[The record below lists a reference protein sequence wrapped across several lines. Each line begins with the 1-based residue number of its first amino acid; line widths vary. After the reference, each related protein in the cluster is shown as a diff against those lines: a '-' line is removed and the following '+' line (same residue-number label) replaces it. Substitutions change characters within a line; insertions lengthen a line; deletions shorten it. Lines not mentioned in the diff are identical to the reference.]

1 MTATTTAPSRATE
14 GLREAREYFNYVN
27 GEWVRSSSGKTFENR
42 NPANREDLIGTF
54 QDSNADDLNA
64 AVDAADKAYQ
74 SWRLVP
80 APKRA
85 EYLYRVG
92 EILKRDKDKIA
103 REMTREMGK
112 VFDETKG
119 DVQEAIDMA
128 FLAAGEGRRLFGVTT
143 PSELA
148 NKFNMA
154 VRMPLGVAG
163 LITPWNFPIA
173 IPAWKGMAALI
184 CGNTVVIKPASLT
197 PLSVVM
203 LAEALEEAGLP
214 KGVWNV
220 VTGGGREVGDPMTKH
235 PKVRV
240 ISFTGSTD
248 VGRDIS
254 IACAPS
260 FKHVHLEMGG
270 KNIIMV
276 MDDADV
282 DLAVDGALWGA
293 FGTAGQRC
301 TAASRIVVQKGVYD
315 QFVEKLAKRAKSL
328 RVGYGLDPNVDMG
341 PNVSASQVKTVEQY
355 VKIGSDEGA
364 KVVAGGRALTDKTD
378 KWDFS
383 KGYFHE
389 PTVFADV
396 KPNMRIAQEEIF
408 GPVTAVMKCDSL
420 EEAIE
425 IGNGVKY
432 GLSSSIYTRDV
443 NKAFTAMRDM
453 YTGIFYVN
461 APTIG
466 AEVHLPFGGVKETG
480 NGHREAG
487 VAGIDVF
494 SEWKSIYIDYSGS
507 LQRAQIDT
515 EEI

>member
-1 MTATTTAPSRATE
+1 MPAVQTTTQRYAE
-14 GLREAREYFNYVN
+14 GRRETREYRNYVN
-27 GEWVRSSSGKTFENR
+27 GEWVRSKSGKTFENR

-54 QDSNADDLNA
+54 QDSNAADVNA
-64 AVDAADKAYQ
+64 AVDAAHEAFK

-85 EYLYRVG
+85 EFLYAVG
-92 EILKRDKDKIA
+92 NVLQRDKDKIA

-128 FLAAGEGRRLFGVTT
+128 YLAAGEGRRLFGVTT
-143 PSELA
+143 PSELP

-173 IPAWKGMAALI
+173 IPAWKSMAALI

-203 LAEALEEAGLP
+203 LAESFEEAGLP
-214 KGVWNV
+214 KGVFNV
-220 VTGGGREVGDPMTKH
+220 VTGGGKEVGEPMLKN
-235 PKVRV
+235 PKVSV

-248 VGRDIS
+248 VGRDIA
-254 IACAPS
+254 IACAPQ

-276 MDDADV
+276 MDDANV
-282 DLAVDGALWGA
+282 DLAVDGTLWGA

-301 TAASRIVVQKGVYD
+301 TAASRVVAHRKIYD
-315 QFVEKLAKRAKSL
+315 EFVEKLAARANKM
-328 RVGYGLDPNVDMG
+328 RVGDGLDPKTDMG
-341 PNVSASQVKTVEQY
+341 PNISASQLKTVEKY
-355 VKIGSDEGA
+355 VKIGKDEGA
-364 KVVAGGRALTDKTD
+364 TIAAGGKALTDGD
-378 KWDFS
+378 YA
-383 KGYFHE
+383 KGFFHQ
-389 PTVFADV
+389 PTVFGDV

-408 GPVTAVMKCDSL
+408 GPVTSVMRCDSV
-420 EEAIE
+420 EEAIA

-432 GLSSSIYTRDV
+432 GLSSSIYTRDI
-443 NKAFTAMRDM
+443 NKAFVAMRDM

-466 AEVHLPFGGVKETG
+466 AEVHLPFGGTKETG

-487 VAGIDVF
+487 VAGSDVV
-494 SEWKSIYIDYSGS
+494 SEWKSVYIDYSGA

>member
-1 MTATTTAPSRATE
+1 MPAVATRKSAHTE
-14 GLREAREYFNYVN
+14 GLRETREYKNYIN
-27 GEWVRSSSGKTFENR
+27 GEWVASKSGKTFENR

-54 QDSNADDLNA
+54 QDSTADDLNA
-64 AVDAADKAYQ
+64 AVDVAHAAFNA
-74 SWRLVP
+74 WRLMP

-85 EYLYRVG
+85 EFLYAAG
-92 EILKRDKDKIA
+92 NILKRDKEKIA

-112 VFDETKG
+112 VLEETKG

-128 FLAAGEGRRLFGVTT
+128 FLMAGEGRRLHGVTA
-143 PSELA
+143 PSELP

-173 IPAWKGMAALI
+173 IPAWKSMAALI

-203 LAEALEEAGLP
+203 LAESFEEAGLP
-214 KGVWNV
+214 KGVFNV
-220 VTGGGREVGDPMTKH
+220 VTGGGKEVGEPMLKN
-235 PKVRV
+235 PKVSV

-254 IACAPS
+254 IACAPQ

-301 TAASRIVVQKGVYD
+301 TAASRIVAHKEVYD
-315 QFVEKLAKRAKSL
+315 EFVDKLAGRAKKL
-328 RVGYGLDPNVDMG
+328 RVGYGLDPKTEMG
-341 PNVSASQVKTVEQY
+341 PNISASQLKTVEKY
-355 VKIGSDEGA
+355 VKIGKDEGA
-364 KVVAGGRALTDKTD
+364 TIVAGGSTLSDGDYA
-378 KWDFS
+378 
-383 KGYFHE
+383 KGHFHQ
-389 PTVFADV
+389 PTVFANV

-408 GPVTAVMKCDSL
+408 GPVTAVMKCESL
-420 EEAIE
+420 EEAIA

-443 NKAFTAMRDM
+443 NKAFVAMRDM

-466 AEVHLPFGGVKETG
+466 AEVHLPFGGTKETG

>member
-1 MTATTTAPSRATE
+1 MPAVATKKSAPTE
-14 GLREAREYFNYVN
+14 GLRKTREYKNYIN
-27 GEWVRSSSGKTFENR
+27 GEWVASKSGKTFENR

-54 QDSNADDLNA
+54 QESNADDLNT
-64 AVDAADKAYQ
+64 AVDAAHAPFNA
-74 SWRLVP
+74 WRLTP

-85 EYLYRVG
+85 EFLYRVG
-92 EILKRDKDKIA
+92 EILRRDKEKIA

-112 VFDETKG
+112 VLAETRG
-119 DVQEAIDMA
+119 DVQEAIDMTY
-128 FLAAGEGRRLFGVTT
+128 LMAGEGRRLFGVTT
-143 PSELA
+143 PSELP

-173 IPAWKGMAALI
+173 IPAWKSMAALI
-184 CGNTVVIKPASLT
+184 CGNSVVIKPASLT
-197 PLSVVM
+197 PLSVIM
-203 LAEALEEAGLP
+203 LAESFEEAGLP
-214 KGVWNV
+214 KGVFNV
-220 VTGGGREVGDPMTKH
+220 VTGGGKEVGEPMLEN
-235 PKVRV
+235 PKVSV

-248 VGRDIS
+248 VGRVIS
-254 IACAPS
+254 VACAPQ

-301 TAASRIVVQKGVYD
+301 TAASRIVAHREIYD
-315 QFVEKLAKRAKSL
+315 QFVEKLAGRAKKL
-328 RVGYGLDPNVDMG
+328 RVGNGLDPNVDMG
-341 PNVSASQVKTVEQY
+341 PNISASQVKTVEKY
-355 VKIGSDEGA
+355 VKIGKDEGA
-364 KVVAGGRALTDKTD
+364 MVVTGGSALTDGAYA
-378 KWDFS
+378 
-383 KGYFHE
+383 KGHFHE
-389 PTVFADV
+389 PTIFAGV
-396 KPNMRIAQEEIF
+396 KPDMRIAQEEIF
-408 GPVTAVMKCDSL
+408 GPVTSIMQCNSV
-420 EEAIE
+420 EEAIA

-432 GLSSSIYTRDV
+432 GLSSSIYTRDI
-443 NKAFTAMRDM
+443 NKAFIAMRDM

-466 AEVHLPFGGVKETG
+466 AEVHLPFAATKQTG

-487 VAGIDVF
+487 IAGIDVF
-494 SEWKSIYIDYSGS
+494 SEWKSIYVDYSGA

-515 EEI
+515 